1 MFNKLNC
8 VPLIWFGDMWVFD
21 KPDWK
26 RQSRFMSFCP
36 PTYRSCGL
44 GFFIAAI
51 NHSKLYKEIK
61 CIALLKIDIYIQINL
76 VNFPS
81 LGKKNIHKISR
92 KTWIFIDICIKN
104 DVYIVIRLEHLHLNV
119 KLKNSCVILSPE
131 HHTTSNYASL
141 RIRALWGNKSVFFL
155 HDTWSRD
162 L

>member
-1 MFNKLNC
+1 MAIRGS
-8 VPLIWFGDMWVFD
+8 LINLIGSVSLDPCHSVRRRIVVV
-21 KPDWK
+21 DW
-26 RQSRFMSFCP
+26 
-36 PTYRSCGL
+36 

-76 VNFPS
+76 VNFPR
-81 LGKKNIHKISR
+81 LRKKNIHKCSR

-104 DVYIVIRLEHLHLNV
+104 DVYIIIRIEHLHLNV
-119 KLKNSCVILSPE
+119 ELKNSCVILSTKHP
-131 HHTTSNYASL
+131 TTSNYASL

-155 HDTWSRD
+155 HDIWSRD

>member
-1 MFNKLNC
+1 
-8 VPLIWFGDMWVFD
+8 MWVFD

-76 VNFPS
+76 VNFPR
-81 LGKKNIHKISR
+81 LGKK
-92 KTWIFIDICIKN
+92 IFMKF
-104 DVYIVIRLEHLHLNV
+104 LE
-119 KLKNSCVILSPE
+119 KPE
-131 HHTTSNYASL
+131 
-141 RIRALWGNKSVFFL
+141 FL
-155 HDTWSRD
+155 
-162 L
+162 